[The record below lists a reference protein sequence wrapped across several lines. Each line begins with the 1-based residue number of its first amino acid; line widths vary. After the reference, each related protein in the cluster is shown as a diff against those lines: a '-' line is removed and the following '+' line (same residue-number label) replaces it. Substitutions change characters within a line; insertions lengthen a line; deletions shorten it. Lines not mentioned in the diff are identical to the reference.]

1 MLENVAAV
9 VLDGFTPFELGVVCE
24 VFGTDRTADGLPGYD
39 FAVVAAEPGPL
50 RAAAGFTLDTAFAID
65 RLRLA
70 DLTVVPASA
79 DDRSGRDEWPVGCSR
94 NCSMR
99 SSVAPAC

>member
-50 RAAAGFTLDTAFAID
+50 RGGGLHSGHGVRHRPPAARRLDRGAGQ
-65 RLRLA
+65 RR
-70 DLTVVPASA
+70 
-79 DDRSGRDEWPVGCSR
+79 
-94 NCSMR
+94 
-99 SSVAPAC
+99 